1 MRQTPLKLLA
11 ALGGLVALAG
21 CATCRDPLASD
32 APRILGVEA
41 RQLDK
46 VLDQTEDKVE
56 KNYEPMTILQ
66 RAEAYFRKDEPIEAQ
81 AEYQRF
87 LDLHPLHP
95 LADYAQYK
103 LAMSSYC
110 QIRTID
116 RDPEPAEKALTA
128 FQKLLSNYPK
138 TAYAEPAREKSAE
151 IQEGL
156 ARHQVYVARF
166 YYRKGAYP
174 AAIARL
180 QRVVEQHPGEP
191 VTAEA
196 LLYLAAALKAAGE
209 DAKAE
214 AALERLLKDF
224 PDMGK
229 NDQVE
234 KLRRELKGSES

>member
-1 MRQTPLKLLA
+1 M
-11 ALGGLVALAG
+11 LGVVLALAG
-21 CATCRDPLASD
+21 CATCKDPLAAD
-32 APRILGVEA
+32 ATRLLGVQPKE
-41 RQLDK
+41 LDK
-46 VLDQTEDKVE
+46 VIDQTDDKVE
-56 KNYEPMTILQ
+56 KNYEPMMILR

-138 TAYAEPAREKSAE
+138 TAYAEPAREKLGE
-151 IQEGL
+151 IQDGL
-156 ARHQVYVARF
+156 ARHEIYVGRF
-166 YYRKGAYP
+166 YFRKGAYP

-180 QRVVEQHPGEP
+180 ERVVEQHPREP
-191 VTAEA
+191 VTIEA
-196 LLYLAAALKAAGE
+196 LLYLAAALNAAGE
-209 DAKAE
+209 RAKAE
-214 AALERLLKDF
+214 AALERLLADF
-224 PDMGK
+224 PELRD
-229 NDQVE
+229 DARVE
-234 KLRRELKGSES
+234 RLRRELKDSAS

>member
-1 MRQTPLKLLA
+1 MRHSRFRLIA
-11 ALGGLVALAG
+11 AVGGLLALAG
-21 CATCRDPLASD
+21 CATCKDPLAAD

-41 RQLDK
+41 KQLDK

-56 KNYEPMTILQ
+56 KNYEPMMILQ
-66 RAEAYFRKDEPIEAQ
+66 RAEAYFRREEPIEAQ

-138 TAYAEPAREKSAE
+138 TAYADTAREKIGE

-156 ARHQVYVARF
+156 ARHEVYVGRF

-191 VTAEA
+191 VSADA
-196 LLYLAAALKAAGE
+196 LLVLVAALKAAGE

-214 AALERLLKDF
+214 AALERLLTDF
-224 PDMGK
+224 PDMR
-229 NDQVE
+229 NDPQVE
-234 KLRRELKGSES
+234 KLRRELKTTES